1 MKNHLIYRKVKTH
14 MTNLHFESTEEFAD
28 LFKRKSI
35 KVTDAIV
42 SGIEKAM
49 TENKKSALLFLLSF
63 QDTDQAFEVSLPES
77 QWKVSLE
84 SCLEHYHKL
93 DKQDQQIDT
102 WKLLEILKIEK

>member
-1 MKNHLIYRKVKTH
+1 MI
-14 MTNLHFESTEEFAD
+14 NLHFETAEEFED

-42 SGIEKAM
+42 SGIEKAL

-63 QDTDQAFEVSLPES
+63 QDIDQAFEVSLPES

-84 SCLEHYHKL
+84 SCLDHYHKL
-93 DKQDQQIDT
+93 NKQDEQIDT